1 MKTKILVQI
10 LTGVRP
16 SLWKAITEELI
27 SKKKDQDHLKL
38 WDIFQLWISYI
49 SSNVYENVT
58 VIPPLKCFFAPK
70 IMSRRVIS
78 WLYINQLCFYEKKQP
93 RRASSFP
100 RLFPVSGKGMGT
112 GLREKGGKRDGS
124 WRWGGGRVF

>member
-1 MKTKILVQI
+1 MCFTSGQIIYETKILVQI

-16 SLWKAITEELI
+16 SFWKAITEELI

-58 VIPPLKCFFAPK
+58 VIPP
-70 IMSRRVIS
+70 
-78 WLYINQLCFYEKKQP
+78 
-93 RRASSFP
+93 
-100 RLFPVSGKGMGT
+100 
-112 GLREKGGKRDGS
+112 
-124 WRWGGGRVF
+124 

>member
-16 SLWKAITEELI
+16 SFWKEITEELI

-58 VIPPLKCFFAPK
+58 VIPP
-70 IMSRRVIS
+70 
-78 WLYINQLCFYEKKQP
+78 
-93 RRASSFP
+93 
-100 RLFPVSGKGMGT
+100 
-112 GLREKGGKRDGS
+112 
-124 WRWGGGRVF
+124 

>member
-1 MKTKILVQI
+1 MKTKILAQI

-16 SLWKAITEELI
+16 SFWKAITEELI

-58 VIPPLKCFFAPK
+58 VIPP
-70 IMSRRVIS
+70 
-78 WLYINQLCFYEKKQP
+78 
-93 RRASSFP
+93 
-100 RLFPVSGKGMGT
+100 
-112 GLREKGGKRDGS
+112 
-124 WRWGGGRVF
+124 

>member
-16 SLWKAITEELI
+16 SFWKEITEELI

-38 WDIFQLWISYI
+38 WDIFQLCISYI

-58 VIPPLKCFFAPK
+58 VIPP
-70 IMSRRVIS
+70 
-78 WLYINQLCFYEKKQP
+78 
-93 RRASSFP
+93 
-100 RLFPVSGKGMGT
+100 
-112 GLREKGGKRDGS
+112 
-124 WRWGGGRVF
+124 

>member
-10 LTGVRP
+10 LTSVRP

-27 SKKKDQDHLKL
+27 SKKKNQDHLKL

-58 VIPPLKCFFAPK
+58 VIPP
-70 IMSRRVIS
+70 
-78 WLYINQLCFYEKKQP
+78 
-93 RRASSFP
+93 
-100 RLFPVSGKGMGT
+100 
-112 GLREKGGKRDGS
+112 
-124 WRWGGGRVF
+124 

>member
-16 SLWKAITEELI
+16 SFWKGITEELI

-58 VIPPLKCFFAPK
+58 VIPP
-70 IMSRRVIS
+70 
-78 WLYINQLCFYEKKQP
+78 
-93 RRASSFP
+93 
-100 RLFPVSGKGMGT
+100 
-112 GLREKGGKRDGS
+112 
-124 WRWGGGRVF
+124 

>member
-16 SLWKAITEELI
+16 SFWKEITEELI

-58 VIPPLKCFFAPK
+58 VIPL
-70 IMSRRVIS
+70 
-78 WLYINQLCFYEKKQP
+78 
-93 RRASSFP
+93 
-100 RLFPVSGKGMGT
+100 
-112 GLREKGGKRDGS
+112 
-124 WRWGGGRVF
+124 

>member
-16 SLWKAITEELI
+16 SFWKAITEELT

-58 VIPPLKCFFAPK
+58 VIPP
-70 IMSRRVIS
+70 
-78 WLYINQLCFYEKKQP
+78 
-93 RRASSFP
+93 
-100 RLFPVSGKGMGT
+100 
-112 GLREKGGKRDGS
+112 
-124 WRWGGGRVF
+124 

>member
-16 SLWKAITEELI
+16 SFWKEITEELI
-27 SKKKDQDHLKL
+27 SEKKDQDHLKL

-58 VIPPLKCFFAPK
+58 VIPPQVL
-70 IMSRRVIS
+70 
-78 WLYINQLCFYEKKQP
+78 LC
-93 RRASSFP
+93 
-100 RLFPVSGKGMGT
+100 T
-112 GLREKGGKRDGS
+112 
-124 WRWGGGRVF
+124 